1 MKKYIFF
8 TLLLFSATIAF
19 AQQTMNDSVMVRKYG
34 HLQFE
39 NSKEKLSDSAVCR
52 LLTSNDFALYQK
64 ARKQYKASIPL
75 WSLYGS

>member
-39 NSKEKLSDSAVCR
+39 NSKEKLSDSVVQY
-52 LLTSNDFALYQK
+52 LLTADDFTIYQY
-64 ARKQYKASIPL
+64 ARKKYKNAVPGYPNL
-75 WSLYGS
+75 CR